1 MTSVARVERPGE
13 APHRLR
19 NEALRAGADLDIEV
33 EIVPVEKEFFS
44 LVTHP
49 KFGHGANMNP
59 CIDCRIFMLKKAKG
73 RMDALGARFVF
84 TGEVLGQR
92 PMSQHL
98 FALRT
103 IEREAGLEGLPPAA
117 PLGPAPARDHPRE
130 AGLGGSGTAAG
141 HLGTIPAGVSWRW
154 RKFWTSA
161 SFPSLPAAV
170 ALSRTRPSRAG
181 SGMSWPIR
189 CPSSRAPEDSVLLK
203 VGRHFRVSHQ
213 VKVVVG
219 RDEAENVFL
228 ARHLAGRWWF
238 EVPDAGSPLVLVQ
251 GDPDPPLRRFIAGIT
266 ARYSSQQGR
275 EGSGG
280 RGDPGRNQERL
291 RVAPLTDEALE
302 PHRICAGWAT
312 RATMAAAVSVPR
324 VGGFFTG
331 RGVNSAGEC
340 YPHTVEVA
348 GSNPARPTNPPS
360 VSLITPYT
368 SSSRT
373 RHALYRRSRRTA
385 PFDVL
390 ETSKISFSQPLLPR
404 MDVRAFITIPDSA
417 PTRTSASST
426 KTMCWSRSTPSSSA
440 P

>member
-1 MTSVARVERPGE
+1 MKEGKSGSIKAVGLISGGLDSTLAARVLMEQGIEVHGLNYATGFCSNAQRRAVERPGE

-103 IEREAGLEGLPPAA
+103 IEREAGLEGLLLR
-117 PLGPAPARDHPRE
+117 PLSAR
-130 AGLGGSGTAAG
+130 
-141 HLGTIPAGVSWRW
+141 HLPETIPEKRGWVDRARLLGISGRS
-154 RKFWTSA
+154 RRGQLA
-161 SFPSLPAAV
+161 LAEILDIGEFPQPSGGCCSLTDETF
-170 ALSRTRPSRAG
+170 SRRLRDVLAHQVPFEPGTG
-181 SGMSWPIR
+181 
-189 CPSSRAPEDSVLLK
+189 DSVLLK

-228 ARHLAGRWWF
+228 ARHLAGKWWF

-266 ARYSSQQGR
+266 ARYSSRKAER
-275 EGSGG
+275 EVDVVATRDGT
-280 RGDPGRNQERL
+280 REHL
-291 RVAPLTDEALE
+291 RVAPLTDEALD
-302 PHRICAGWAT
+302 PHRI
-312 RATMAAAVSVPR
+312 
-324 VGGFFTG
+324 
-331 RGVNSAGEC
+331 
-340 YPHTVEVA
+340 
-348 GSNPARPTNPPS
+348 
-360 VSLITPYT
+360 
-368 SSSRT
+368 
-373 RHALYRRSRRTA
+373 
-385 PFDVL
+385 
-390 ETSKISFSQPLLPR
+390 
-404 MDVRAFITIPDSA
+404 
-417 PTRTSASST
+417 
-426 KTMCWSRSTPSSSA
+426 
-440 P
+440 